1 MANTYSVIYDP
12 VVMDPFGIIEDRIGI
27 KTAHPIQESAS
38 NWAIR
43 YNGGNKTIPYGL
55 ASSEFVEMDHEF
67 ADSFKSAFVNKE
79 RVDRRAKLLSLKT
92 EQYVVAEIIYGASLA
107 RPKRRKNKMT
117 RKVLPV
123 VGHLQKEFF
132 RTELINESIR
142 TGRRWFKK
150 SKD

>member
-1 MANTYSVIYDP
+1 MYSVIYDP
-12 VVMDPFGIIEDRIGI
+12 VGREPFGIVEDRIGI
-27 KTAHPIQESAS
+27 KTAHPIHASAS

-43 YNGGNKTIPYGL
+43 YNGGDKTIPYGL
-55 ASSEFVEMDHEF
+55 VSSEFVEMDYEF
-67 ADSFKSAFVNKE
+67 VDSFKSAFVSRE

-132 RTELINESIR
+132 RAELINESIR
-142 TGRRWFKK
+142 SGRRWFKK
-150 SKD
+150 NKD